1 MKKTILALDVYD
13 IEKAQKLIS
22 DTKEFIDIYKVGP
35 ILFLQAGKEIIRI
48 LKDNGKEVFL
58 DLKFHDIPATV
69 KRSVESAKEL
79 GVYSLTVHSSG
90 GEEMLK
96 AAASVPVRPKIWAV
110 TVLTS
115 QTTMPE
121 EVIKRAQLAK
131 SCGIDGVIASPL
143 EITAIKKECGKEF
156 NVVTPG
162 IRPAK
167 ADDDQKRVA
176 TPEEAIKN
184 GADFIVV
191 GRPILEAANPA
202 EAAKRIF
209 ESINLVK
216 GNEE

>member
-35 ILFLQAGKEIIRI
+35 VLFLQAGKEIIKI
-48 LKDNGKEVFL
+48 LKDNGKEIFL

-96 AAASVPVRPKIWAV
+96 AAASVPDRPKIWAV

-121 EVIKRAQLAK
+121 EVIKRALLAK

-191 GRPILEAANPA
+191 GRPILEAANPK

-209 ESINLVK
+209 EAVSR
-216 GNEE
+216 EQ